1 MPFEFTDVT
10 LRDGLQME
18 AATLSVEQKF
28 ALFQHL
34 VACKFQRI
42 EITSFVNPKK
52 VPQFADAEALCKK
65 IFAAADDMP
74 PLMAFVPNDRG
85 AERLQ
90 AFPIPWTACFV
101 SVSEAFNKKNV
112 NATVDESLFQVEA
125 VVNRVRQLNRKV
137 RVYVSTVFGCPYQG
151 KVDPGVLMRVLR
163 TIATLQPDE
172 IALGDTIGVATPT
185 QVTETLA
192 LVSQFFPLKN
202 VALHLH
208 NTYGLA
214 LAAAQAGYAAGVRK
228 FDGATGGIGG
238 CPYAKGASGNVA
250 SEDLLYSAYRQG
262 WMPEFEGEGFR
273 RALKFL
279 GTDLGLKLQGRL
291 VEVWAKGGN
300 WYGVE

>member
-1 MPFEFTDVT
+1 MSIEFTDVT

-18 AATLSVEQKF
+18 SQVVSVEKKF
-28 ALFQHL
+28 ALFQKL
-34 VACKFQRI
+34 IACAFQRI
-42 EITSFVNPKK
+42 EITSFVNPKN
-52 VPQFADAEALCKK
+52 VPQFADAESFCKK
-65 IFAAADDMP
+65 IFASGEDMP

-85 AERLQ
+85 AERLL
-90 AFPIPWTACFV
+90 ALPIEWTACFV

-125 VVNRVRQLNRKV
+125 VVNRVRQVNRKV

-151 KVDPGVLMRVLR
+151 KVDPGTLNRVLR

-172 IALGDTIGVATPT
+172 IALGDTIGVATPN

-192 LVSQFFPLKN
+192 MVAQFYPIQN

-214 LAAAQAGYAAGVRK
+214 VASAQAGYAAGVRK

-250 SEDLLYSAYRQG
+250 SEDLLYSFFRQG
-262 WMPEFEGEGFR
+262 WTPAFDAEAFGKV
-273 RALKFL
+273 LKFL
-279 GTDLGLKLQGRL
+279 GTDLGLKPQGRL
-291 VEVWAKGGN
+291 YEVWAKGGN